1 MRGALA
7 VENTSEPEQL
17 ANYIR
22 SLAGF
27 ERYTPGGSYGH
38 VGATLANA
46 VLQSNNNYERNVQPR
61 VERIREE
68 YARETSLRDIKRLL
82 GKITAQEF
90 LHWNGTRKAKTFND
104 LVKLLSQEGVN
115 TEDDLRQWLQRDDSK
130 AKLLK
135 IHFIGQKTVDYLKI
149 LVGLDEE
156 AMDRH
161 LLGFL
166 ERAGLGKLN
175 YERGK
180 EVIHRTADLMGW
192 KRAHLDHSIW
202 RYMSGGKQSRL
213 GSTTE

>member
-1 MRGALA
+1 MTP
-7 VENTSEPEQL
+7 VEGSSEPEKL

-27 ERYTPGGSYGH
+27 ERYTPGGKYGH
-38 VGATLANA
+38 IGATLANA
-46 VLQSNNNYERNVQPR
+46 VLQSNNNYQRNVRPR

-68 YARETSLRDIKRLL
+68 YARATSLQDIKRLL
-82 GKITAQEF
+82 DKITAQEF
-90 LHWNGTRKAKTFND
+90 LHWNGTRKPKTFND
-104 LVKLLSQEGVN
+104 LIELLSQEGVN

-135 IHFIGQKTVDYLKI
+135 IPFVGQKTVDYLKN

-156 AMDRH
+156 AIDRH
-161 LLGFL
+161 LLRFL

-180 EVIHRTADLMGW
+180 EVVHRTADLMGW
-192 KRAHLDHSIW
+192 RRADLDHSIW
-202 RYMSGGKQSRL
+202 RYMSGGKKS
-213 GSTTE
+213 